1 MGKKCIP
8 GVICIENMTLFVLVV
23 IFVLIIYLYYQY
35 TAQTRS
41 GPGLGPSQIIIG
53 QNPAQMGASMAAIN
67 PLVNLSAR
75 TDPFNNPYAPPL
87 KSDMYNM
94 GLPIS
99 VPISVPGIPVNVST
113 RGPVTAY
120 EQVGILTRNSGS
132 DLILPLMGRR
142 TLNGRDKWSYYTI
155 SNTGS
160 VNTKLPVSINGRS
173 CMNDNGCDS
182 INNGDRVY
190 VGGYNDT
197 FSVTVYDTGSMSY
210 IPYL

>member
-1 MGKKCIP
+1 
-8 GVICIENMTLFVLVV
+8 
-23 IFVLIIYLYYQY
+23 
-35 TAQTRS
+35 
-41 GPGLGPSQIIIG
+41 
-53 QNPAQMGASMAAIN
+53 MGASMAAIN

-94 GLPIS
+94 PMSMPIS
-99 VPISVPGIPVNVST
+99 VSVPGIPVNVST

-120 EQVGILTRNSGS
+120 EQVGILTRNGGS

-182 INNGDRVY
+182 INNGDLVY

-197 FSVTVYDTGSMSY
+197 FSVMVYDTGSMAY